1 MSDPWRSV
9 AFTVVTNARV
19 AAKLKI
25 DPGRE
30 SSLLLYVGNATEHFS
45 AKYTS
50 KPGAILSWIYSRAA
64 TASTLKWLTP
74 SGIKS
79 TRLADYIGGRPTFIL
94 FTPRS
99 FILGISPYF
108 DLVSCFTF
116 GNLSL
121 N

>member
-9 AFTVVTNARV
+9 AFTVVTNPRV

-25 DPGRE
+25 DLTRE
-30 SSLLLYVGNATEHFS
+30 SSLLLYVGNATELFTARYAS
-45 AKYTS
+45 TQPA
-50 KPGAILSWIYSRAA
+50 AILKWIYSRAA

-79 TRLADYIGGRPTFIL
+79 TRLADYIGRKPTFIL

-108 DLVSCFTF
+108 DLVS
-116 GNLSL
+116 
-121 N
+121 